1 MAKRGRP
8 RKNAKPEEKE
18 NPHGTV
24 VLEQLEEGMPV
35 TVEGTSFGFTGTG
48 DLHDPQ
54 MGELLSE
61 DQLNVSVVSA
71 QEQAAQPPKT
81 HRGVSGG
88 RVTVKKE
95 TKYCRD
101 SLGLLQSVDY
111 KFNEDGSVNWRAMVD
126 SKHLFPNKS
135 WFEARDKPM
144 PRSID
149 GLQDNQLL
157 IKLAGIKELA
167 KLRGYNSVRYN
178 VVKCEKDHVSIKC
191 EISWIPNFENPTQE
205 SDFLPPSTHFED
217 VANATTENT
226 SNFATKFLE
235 TIAANRAFVR
245 CVRNF
250 LNVHIVGDDEIDK
263 SNGQPQHPEADDPVE
278 PLKKLTPN
286 GVLESLA
293 SSKLKCVSF
302 GDFKDKLRELWTLE
316 LYRNDEAK
324 NWQKYDDVP
333 AKEARLLINIIKN
346 EE

>member
-35 TVEGTSFGFTGTG
+35 TVEGTSFGFTG
-48 DLHDPQ
+48 DLSDPQ

-61 DQLNVSVVSA
+61 DQLNVSVASI
-71 QEQAAQPPKT
+71 QDQAAQPPKT
-81 HRGVSGG
+81 HHGVSGG

-135 WFEARDKPM
+135 WFEARDKPV

-167 KLRGYNSVRYN
+167 KLRGYTSVRYN
-178 VVKCEKDHVSIKC
+178 VVKCEKDHVAIKC
-191 EISWIPNFENPTQE
+191 EISWVPNFENPSQE
-205 SDFLPPSTHFED
+205 SDYLPASTQFED

-226 SNFATKFLE
+226 SSFATKFLE
-235 TIAANRAFVR
+235 TIAANRSFVR

-263 SNGQPQHPEADDPVE
+263 SNGVPQHPEADDPVE

-286 GVLESLA
+286 GVLENLVSN
-293 SSKLKCVSF
+293 KLKCVSF
-302 GDFKDKLRELWTLE
+302 DDFKDKLRELWTLE
-316 LYRNDEAK
+316 LYRNDDAK

-333 AKEARLLINIIKN
+333 AKEARLLINIVKN
-346 EE
+346 E

>member
-8 RKNAKPEEKE
+8 KKGAQSKEQE

-35 TVEGTSFGFTGTG
+35 TVEGTSFGFTG
-48 DLHDPQ
+48 DLSDPQ
-54 MGELLSE
+54 MGELLRE
-61 DQLNVSVVSA
+61 DQPNVSVASA
-71 QEQAAQPPKT
+71 QEQT
-81 HRGVSGG
+81 
-88 RVTVKKE
+88 KE
-95 TKYCRD
+95 TKYSRN

-126 SKHLFPNKS
+126 PKHLFPNKS
-135 WFEARDKPM
+135 WFEARDKPT
-144 PRSID
+144 PRSVD

-167 KLRGYNSVRYN
+167 KLRGYTSVRYN
-178 VVKCEKDHVSIKC
+178 VIKCEKDHVAIKC
-191 EISWIPNFENPTQE
+191 EISWVPNFENPSQE
-205 SDFLPPSTHFED
+205 SDYLPASTQFED

-226 SNFATKFLE
+226 SSFATKFLE

-263 SNGQPQHPEADDPVE
+263 SNGLPQHPEADEVE

-293 SSKLKCVSF
+293 STKLKCSSF
-302 GDFKDKLRELWTLE
+302 NSFKDKLRELWTLE
-316 LYRNDEAK
+316 LYRNDDAK

-346 EE
+346 ED

>member
-8 RKNAKPEEKE
+8 KKGAQSKEQE

-48 DLHDPQ
+48 DLSDPQ
-54 MGELLSE
+54 MGELLHE
-61 DQLNVSVVSA
+61 DQPNISLASVQKQIKDIS
-71 QEQAAQPPKT
+71 
-81 HRGVSGG
+81 
-88 RVTVKKE
+88 KE
-95 TKYCRD
+95 TKYSRN
-101 SLGLLQSVDY
+101 SLGLLQSIDY
-111 KFNEDGSVNWRAMVD
+111 EFNEDGSVNWRAMVD

-135 WFEARDKPM
+135 WFEARNKPT
-144 PRSID
+144 PRSVE

-178 VVKCEKDHVSIKC
+178 VVKCEKDHVAIKC
-191 EISWIPNFENPTQE
+191 EISWVPNFENPSQE
-205 SDFLPPSTHFED
+205 SDHLPASTQFED

-226 SNFATKFLE
+226 SSFATKFLE

-263 SNGQPQHPEADDPVE
+263 SNGLPQHPEADEVE

-293 SSKLKCVSF
+293 SSKLKCNSF
-302 GDFKDKLRELWTLE
+302 NDFKDKLRELWTLE
-316 LYRNDEAK
+316 LYRNDDAK
-324 NWQKYDDVP
+324 NWQEYDSVP

-346 EE
+346 ED

>member
-24 VLEQLEEGMPV
+24 VLEQLEEGAPV
-35 TVEGTSFGFTGTG
+35 TTVDWLTEHKENITSRSFTE
-48 DLHDPQ
+48 DPNDKSQ
-54 MGELLSE
+54 PVNIAVN
-61 DQLNVSVVSA
+61 DNKINPLNA
-71 QEQAAQPPKT
+71 E
-81 HRGVSGG
+81 
-88 RVTVKKE
+88 
-95 TKYCRD
+95 KYSRD
-101 SLGLLQSVDY
+101 ESGLLRSVDY

-135 WFEARDKPM
+135 WFEARNKPT
-144 PRSID
+144 PKSVD

-178 VVKCEKDHVSIKC
+178 VIKCEKDHVAVKC
-191 EISWIPNFENPTQE
+191 EISWVPNFENPSQE
-205 SDFLPPSTHFED
+205 SDYLPASTQFED

-226 SNFATKFLE
+226 SSFATKFLE

-263 SNGQPQHPEADDPVE
+263 SHGLPQHPETDEVE

-286 GVLESLA
+286 GVLENLA
-293 SSKLKCVSF
+293 TGKLKCDSF
-302 GDFKDKLRELWTLE
+302 NGFKTKLRELWTLE
-316 LYRNDEAK
+316 LYRNDAAK
-324 NWQKYDDVP
+324 DWQSYDDIP
-333 AKEARLLINIIKN
+333 AKEARLLINIVKN
-346 EE
+346 SS

>member
-8 RKNAKPEEKE
+8 RKNANTEQE

-24 VLEQLEEGMPV
+24 VLEQLEEGTPIAAMSTDEIP
-35 TVEGTSFGFTGTG
+35 TTWSATFDQTQSQTTG
-48 DLHDPQ
+48 DISDPQ
-54 MGELLSE
+54 MGEL
-61 DQLNVSVVSA
+61 QTANVSVAERVA
-71 QEQAAQPPKT
+71 TNKYT
-81 HRGVSGG
+81 RG
-88 RVTVKKE
+88 K
-95 TKYCRD
+95 D
-101 SLGLLQSVDY
+101 GLLKSVNY
-111 KFNEDGSVNWRAMVD
+111 EYNEDGSVNWRAMVD
-126 SKHLFPNKS
+126 PKHLFPNKS
-135 WFEARDKPM
+135 WFEARNKPM
-144 PRSID
+144 PKSVD

-167 KLRGYNSVRYN
+167 KLRGYNSVRYS
-178 VVKCEKDHVSIKC
+178 VIKCEKDHVAIKC
-191 EISWIPNFENPTQE
+191 EINWIPNFENPSQEADYLPSSTQ
-205 SDFLPPSTHFED
+205 FED

-226 SNFATKFLE
+226 SSFATKFLE

-263 SNGQPQHPEADDPVE
+263 SNGLPQHPETDEVE

-293 SSKLKCVSF
+293 SSKLKCASF
-302 GDFKDKLRELWTLE
+302 DGFKDKLRELWTLE
-316 LYRNDEAK
+316 LYRNDKAK

-346 EE
+346 ED

>member
-8 RKNAKPEEKE
+8 KKGAQSKEQE

-48 DLHDPQ
+48 DLSDPQ
-54 MGELLSE
+54 MGELLHE
-61 DQLNVSVVSA
+61 DRPNISLASVQKQIKDIS
-71 QEQAAQPPKT
+71 
-81 HRGVSGG
+81 
-88 RVTVKKE
+88 KE
-95 TKYCRD
+95 TKYSRN
-101 SLGLLQSVDY
+101 SLGLLQSIDY
-111 KFNEDGSVNWRAMVD
+111 EFNEDGSVNWRAMVD

-135 WFEARDKPM
+135 WFEARNKPT
-144 PRSID
+144 PRSVE

-167 KLRGYNSVRYN
+167 KLRGYTSVRYN
-178 VVKCEKDHVSIKC
+178 VIKCEKDHVAIKC
-191 EISWIPNFENPTQE
+191 EISWVPNFENPSQE
-205 SDFLPPSTHFED
+205 SDYLPASTQFED

-226 SNFATKFLE
+226 SSFATKFLE

-263 SNGQPQHPEADDPVE
+263 SNGLPQHPEADEVE

-293 SSKLKCVSF
+293 STKLKCSSF
-302 GDFKDKLRELWTLE
+302 NSFKDKLRELWTLE
-316 LYRNDEAK
+316 LYRNDDAK

-346 EE
+346 ED

>member
-8 RKNAKPEEKE
+8 RKNAKPAEKD

-24 VLEQLEEGMPV
+24 VLEQLEEGVPV
-35 TVEGTSFGFTGTG
+35 TVEGTSFGFTG
-48 DLHDPQ
+48 DLSDPQ
-54 MGELLSE
+54 MGEPLPE
-61 DQLNVSVVSA
+61 DRPNVSVASV
-71 QEQAAQPPKT
+71 QKQIKD
-81 HRGVSGG
+81 GG
-88 RVTVKKE
+88 KE
-95 TKYCRD
+95 TKYSRN

-126 SKHLFPNKS
+126 SKYLFPNKS
-135 WFEARDKPM
+135 WFEARNKPT
-144 PRSID
+144 PRSVD

-178 VVKCEKDHVSIKC
+178 VIKCEKDHVAIKC
-191 EISWIPNFENPTQE
+191 EISWVPNFENPSQE
-205 SDFLPPSTHFED
+205 SDYLPASTQFED

-226 SNFATKFLE
+226 SSFATKFLE
-235 TIAANRAFVR
+235 TIAANRSFVR

-263 SNGQPQHPEADDPVE
+263 SNGLPQHPEADEVE

-286 GVLESLA
+286 GVLDSLA
-293 SSKLKCVSF
+293 SSKLKCTSF
-302 GDFKDKLRELWTLE
+302 NDFKDKLRELWTLE
-316 LYRNDEAK
+316 LYRNDNAK
-324 NWQKYDDVP
+324 NWNSYDDVP

-346 EE
+346 EN

>member
-8 RKNAKPEEKE
+8 RKNAKTEQE

-24 VLEQLEEGMPV
+24 VLEQLEEGMPIAA
-35 TVEGTSFGFTGTG
+35 
-48 DLHDPQ
+48 
-54 MGELLSE
+54 
-61 DQLNVSVVSA
+61 VSTDEIPTTWSATFNETQSQDIEPANISTA
-71 QEQAAQPPKT
+71 QEVVTNKYT
-81 HRGVSGG
+81 RG
-88 RVTVKKE
+88 K
-95 TKYCRD
+95 D
-101 SLGLLQSVDY
+101 GLLKSVNY
-111 KFNEDGSVNWRAMVD
+111 EYNEDGSVNWRAMVD

-135 WFEARDKPM
+135 WFEARDKPV
-144 PRSID
+144 PRSVD

-167 KLRGYNSVRYN
+167 KLRGYNSVRYS
-178 VVKCEKDHVSIKC
+178 VIKCEKDHVAIKC
-191 EISWIPNFENPTQE
+191 EINWIPNFENPSQE
-205 SDFLPPSTHFED
+205 SDYLPSSTQFED

-226 SNFATKFLE
+226 SSFATKFLE

-263 SNGQPQHPEADDPVE
+263 SNGLPQHPETEEVE

-293 SSKLKCVSF
+293 SSKLKCSSF
-302 GDFKDKLRELWTLE
+302 NDFKDKLRELWALE
-316 LYRNDEAK
+316 LYRNDQAK
-324 NWQKYDDVP
+324 DWNSFDDVP

>member
-48 DLHDPQ
+48 DLNDPQ
-54 MGELLSE
+54 MGELPHE
-61 DQLNVSVVSA
+61 DQPNISFASVQKQIKDIS
-71 QEQAAQPPKT
+71 
-81 HRGVSGG
+81 
-88 RVTVKKE
+88 KE
-95 TKYCRD
+95 TKYSRN

-135 WFEARDKPM
+135 WFEARNKPV
-144 PRSID
+144 PRSVD

-167 KLRGYNSVRYN
+167 KLRGYSSVRYN
-178 VVKCEKDHVSIKC
+178 VIKCEKDHVSIKC
-191 EISWIPNFENPTQE
+191 EISWVPNFENPSQE
-205 SDFLPPSTHFED
+205 SDYLPASTQFED

-226 SNFATKFLE
+226 SSFATKFLE
-235 TIAANRAFVR
+235 TIAANRSFVR

-263 SNGQPQHPEADDPVE
+263 SNGLPQHPEADEVE

-286 GVLESLA
+286 GVLENLA
-293 SSKLKCVSF
+293 STKLKCNSF
-302 GDFKDKLRELWTLE
+302 NGFKDKLRELWTLE
-316 LYRNDEAK
+316 LYRNDKAK
-324 NWQKYDDVP
+324 DWGTYDDVP

-346 EE
+346 ND

>member
-24 VLEQLEEGMPV
+24 VLEQLEEGAPV
-35 TVEGTSFGFTGTG
+35 TTVDWLTEHKENITSRSFTEDPNDKSQTVNIAIG
-48 DLHDPQ
+48 DAK
-54 MGELLSE
+54 
-61 DQLNVSVVSA
+61 NN
-71 QEQAAQPPKT
+71 
-81 HRGVSGG
+81 
-88 RVTVKKE
+88 
-95 TKYCRD
+95 TKYSRD
-101 SLGLLQSVDY
+101 EEGLLKSVDY

-126 SKHLFPNKS
+126 SKYLFPNKS
-135 WFEARDKPM
+135 WFEARNKPT
-144 PRSID
+144 PRSVD

-167 KLRGYNSVRYN
+167 KLRGYSSVRYN
-178 VVKCEKDHVSIKC
+178 VIKCEKDHVAIKC
-191 EISWIPNFENPTQE
+191 EISWVPNFENPSQE
-205 SDFLPPSTHFED
+205 SDYLPASTQFED

-226 SNFATKFLE
+226 SSFATKFLE

-263 SNGQPQHPEADDPVE
+263 SNGLPQHPEADEVE

-293 SSKLKCVSF
+293 SSKLKCNSF
-302 GDFKDKLRELWTLE
+302 NEFKDKLRELWTLE
-316 LYRNDEAK
+316 LYRNDGAK
-324 NWQKYDDVP
+324 NWQGFDDVP

-346 EE
+346 ND

>member
-8 RKNAKPEEKE
+8 KKGAQSKEQE

-48 DLHDPQ
+48 DLSDPQ
-54 MGELLSE
+54 MGELLHE
-61 DQLNVSVVSA
+61 DQPNISLASVQKQIKDIS
-71 QEQAAQPPKT
+71 
-81 HRGVSGG
+81 
-88 RVTVKKE
+88 KE
-95 TKYCRD
+95 TKYSRN
-101 SLGLLQSVDY
+101 SLGLLQSIDY
-111 KFNEDGSVNWRAMVD
+111 EFNEDGSVNWRAMVD

-135 WFEARDKPM
+135 WFEARNKPT
-144 PRSID
+144 PRSVE

-167 KLRGYNSVRYN
+167 KLRGYTSVRYN
-178 VVKCEKDHVSIKC
+178 VIKCEKDHVAIKC
-191 EISWIPNFENPTQE
+191 EISWVPNFENPSQE
-205 SDFLPPSTHFED
+205 SDYLPASTQFED

-226 SNFATKFLE
+226 SSFATKFLE

-263 SNGQPQHPEADDPVE
+263 SNGLPQHPEADEVE

-293 SSKLKCVSF
+293 STKLKCSSF
-302 GDFKDKLRELWTLE
+302 NSFKDKLRELWTLE

-346 EE
+346 ED

>member
-8 RKNAKPEEKE
+8 KKGAQSKEQE

-48 DLHDPQ
+48 DLSDPQ
-54 MGELLSE
+54 MGELLHE
-61 DQLNVSVVSA
+61 DQPNISLASVQKQIKDIS
-71 QEQAAQPPKT
+71 
-81 HRGVSGG
+81 
-88 RVTVKKE
+88 KE
-95 TKYCRD
+95 TKYSRN
-101 SLGLLQSVDY
+101 SLGLLQSIDY
-111 KFNEDGSVNWRAMVD
+111 EFNEDGSVNWRAMVD

-135 WFEARDKPM
+135 WFEARNKPT
-144 PRSID
+144 PRSVE

-178 VVKCEKDHVSIKC
+178 VVKCEKDHVAIKC
-191 EISWIPNFENPTQE
+191 EISWVPNFENPSQE
-205 SDFLPPSTHFED
+205 SDHLPASTQFED

-226 SNFATKFLE
+226 SSFATKFLE

-263 SNGQPQHPEADDPVE
+263 SNGLPQHPEADEVE

-293 SSKLKCVSF
+293 STKLKCSSF
-302 GDFKDKLRELWTLE
+302 NSFKDKLRELWTLE
-316 LYRNDEAK
+316 LYRNDDAK

-346 EE
+346 ED

>member
-8 RKNAKPEEKE
+8 KKGAQSKEQE

-35 TVEGTSFGFTGTG
+35 TAEGTSFGFTGTG
-48 DLHDPQ
+48 DLSDPQ
-54 MGELLSE
+54 MGELLHE
-61 DQLNVSVVSA
+61 DQPNISLASVQKQIKDIS
-71 QEQAAQPPKT
+71 
-81 HRGVSGG
+81 
-88 RVTVKKE
+88 KE
-95 TKYCRD
+95 TKYSRN
-101 SLGLLQSVDY
+101 SLGLLQSIDY
-111 KFNEDGSVNWRAMVD
+111 EFNEDGSVNWRAMVD

-135 WFEARDKPM
+135 WFEARNKPT
-144 PRSID
+144 PRSVE

-178 VVKCEKDHVSIKC
+178 VVKCEKDHVAIKC
-191 EISWIPNFENPTQE
+191 EISWVPNFENPSQE
-205 SDFLPPSTHFED
+205 SDHLPASTQFED

-226 SNFATKFLE
+226 SSFATKFLE

-263 SNGQPQHPEADDPVE
+263 SNGLPQHPEADEVE

-293 SSKLKCVSF
+293 SNKLKCNSF
-302 GDFKDKLRELWTLE
+302 NDFKDKLRELWTLE
-316 LYRNDEAK
+316 LYRNDDAK
-324 NWQKYDDVP
+324 NWQEYDSVP

-346 EE
+346 ED

>member
-8 RKNAKPEEKE
+8 KKGAQSKEQE

-48 DLHDPQ
+48 DLSDPQ
-54 MGELLSE
+54 MGELLHE
-61 DQLNVSVVSA
+61 DQPNISLASVQKQIKDIS
-71 QEQAAQPPKT
+71 
-81 HRGVSGG
+81 
-88 RVTVKKE
+88 KE
-95 TKYCRD
+95 TKYSRN
-101 SLGLLQSVDY
+101 SLGLLQSIDY
-111 KFNEDGSVNWRAMVD
+111 EFNEDGSVNWRAMVD

-135 WFEARDKPM
+135 WFEARNKPT
-144 PRSID
+144 PRSVE

-167 KLRGYNSVRYN
+167 KLRGYTSVRYD
-178 VVKCEKDHVSIKC
+178 VIKCEKDHVAIKC
-191 EISWIPNFENPTQE
+191 EISWVPNFENPSQE
-205 SDFLPPSTHFED
+205 SDYLPASTQFED

-226 SNFATKFLE
+226 SSFATKFLE
-235 TIAANRAFVR
+235 TIAANRSFVR

-263 SNGQPQHPEADDPVE
+263 SNGLPQHPEADEVE

-286 GVLESLA
+286 GVLDSLA
-293 SSKLKCVSF
+293 SSKLKCTSF
-302 GDFKDKLRELWTLE
+302 NDFKDKLRELWTLE
-316 LYRNDEAK
+316 LYRNDNAK
-324 NWQKYDDVP
+324 NWNSYDDVP

-346 EE
+346 EN

>member
-8 RKNAKPEEKE
+8 KKGAQSKEQE

-48 DLHDPQ
+48 DLSDPQ
-54 MGELLSE
+54 MGELLHE
-61 DQLNVSVVSA
+61 DQPNISLASVQKQIKDIS
-71 QEQAAQPPKT
+71 
-81 HRGVSGG
+81 
-88 RVTVKKE
+88 KE
-95 TKYCRD
+95 TKYSRN
-101 SLGLLQSVDY
+101 SLGLLQSIDY
-111 KFNEDGSVNWRAMVD
+111 EFNEDGSVNWRAMVD

-135 WFEARDKPM
+135 WFEARNKPT
-144 PRSID
+144 PRSVE

-178 VVKCEKDHVSIKC
+178 VVKCEKDHVAIKC
-191 EISWIPNFENPTQE
+191 EISWVPNFENPSQE
-205 SDFLPPSTHFED
+205 SDYLPASTQFED

-226 SNFATKFLE
+226 SSFATKFLE
-235 TIAANRAFVR
+235 TIAANRSFVR

-263 SNGQPQHPEADDPVE
+263 SNGLPQHPEADEVE

-286 GVLESLA
+286 GVLDSLA
-293 SSKLKCVSF
+293 SSKLKCTSF
-302 GDFKDKLRELWTLE
+302 NDFKDKLRELWTLE
-316 LYRNDEAK
+316 LYRNDNAK
-324 NWQKYDDVP
+324 NWNSYDDVP

-346 EE
+346 EN

>member
-35 TVEGTSFGFTGTG
+35 TVEGTSFGFAG
-48 DLHDPQ
+48 DLSDPQ
-54 MGELLSE
+54 MGELLRE
-61 DQLNVSVVSA
+61 DQLNVSVASA
-71 QEQAAQPPKT
+71 QEQTKDI
-81 HRGVSGG
+81 S
-88 RVTVKKE
+88 KE
-95 TKYCRD
+95 TKYSRN

-126 SKHLFPNKS
+126 PKHLFPNKS
-135 WFEARDKPM
+135 WFEARDKPT
-144 PRSID
+144 PRSVD

-167 KLRGYNSVRYN
+167 KLRGYSSVRYN
-178 VVKCEKDHVSIKC
+178 VIKCEKDHVAIKC
-191 EISWIPNFENPTQE
+191 EISWVPNFENPSQE
-205 SDFLPPSTHFED
+205 SDYLPASTQFED

-226 SNFATKFLE
+226 SSFATKFLE

-263 SNGQPQHPEADDPVE
+263 SNGLPQHPEADEVE

-293 SSKLKCVSF
+293 STKLKCGSF
-302 GDFKDKLRELWTLE
+302 NSFKDKLRELWTLE
-316 LYRNDEAK
+316 LYRNDDAK

-346 EE
+346 ED